1 MKTSILLLAFLFGI
15 AGLQAS
21 PDQSLVRVNT
31 TIQKF
36 SVSQPWEKTS
46 PRKRRGL
53 GALLEGNRVITTA
66 EMAADAVYLELE
78 SQDRTEN
85 IPAKVLAI
93 DYEANLALLAPEK
106 DAGFLST
113 LKPTSLSGPIKLK
126 STIDIYQVED
136 NGMAIKTSGTV
147 QSVDLLSTFVSD
159 AYFLS
164 YIAKA
169 SMQSASSSYTLP
181 AFHGGKL
188 VGILTSYNSKD
199 QLCEITAQEILQAF
213 LKDAADGKYDGFPSI
228 GVGYTTTEDTHFRSW
243 LGLTEEQ
250 GGLYVSRILPG
261 GSADAAGLKKGDVIL
276 KIDGQAIDRRGYYNH
291 ADYGTL
297 FWPHL
302 VRGSQPIGKSVP
314 VSIQR
319 DGKEQEIQVALKR
332 PTEPLL
338 PRHLYDKAPPFLIK
352 GGLIFQELSQG
363 YLHAYGKDWESKA
376 PLNLL
381 DVLNNPEDYEEGRR
395 RVVVLTRVIA
405 TEATI
410 GYDRI
415 GGRIVTE
422 VNGKKI
428 KGLPE
433 LAKILDEETE
443 NGIHSIHIDEVPYQ
457 LYLDEETSD
466 AVDKQFLQSVPKLSR
481 LYEVTDEPVEVKS
494 DVKEKAEVSPAP

>member
-1 MKTSILLLAFLFGI
+1 MKTSILLLTLIFGLC
-15 AGLQAS
+15 GLQAN
-21 PDQSLVRVNT
+21 PDESLVRVNS
-31 TIQKF
+31 TIQKY
-36 SVSQPWEKTS
+36 SISQPWEKTS

-53 GALLEGNRVITTA
+53 GALLSGNRVITTA

-85 IPAKVLAI
+85 IPAKVVAI

-106 DAGFLST
+106 DAGFLAKM
-113 LKPTSLSGPIKLK
+113 KPTALSAPIKLK
-126 STIDIYQVED
+126 SALDIYQVED
-136 NGMAIKTSGTV
+136 NGMAIKTSGVV

-164 YIAKA
+164 YVAKA

-213 LKDAADGKYDGFPSI
+213 LKDTADGKYDGFPSI

-243 LGLTEEQ
+243 LGLTDEQ
-250 GGLYVSRILPG
+250 GGLYLSRVLPG

-276 KIDGQAIDRRGYYNH
+276 KIDGQAIDRRGYYKH
-291 ADYGTL
+291 PEYGTL
-297 FWPHL
+297 YWPHL
-302 VRGSQPIGKSVP
+302 VRGSQPVGKSVP
-314 VSIQR
+314 VTIQR
-319 DGKEQEIQVALKR
+319 DGGQKEIQVTLKR
-332 PTEPLL
+332 PIDPLL
-338 PRHLYDKAPPFLIK
+338 PRHLYDKAPSFLIK

-363 YLHAYGKDWESKA
+363 YLRAYGKDWESKA

-381 DVLNNPEDYEEGRR
+381 DVFNNPADYEEGRR
-395 RVVVLTRVIA
+395 RVVVLTRVIP

-415 GGRIVTE
+415 GGRIVTQ

-428 KGLPE
+428 AGLPE
-433 LAKILDEETE
+433 LAKILEEETE
-443 NGIHSIHIDEVPYQ
+443 NGIHTIEIDEMPYK
-457 LYLDEETSD
+457 LYLDEKTSD
-466 AVDKQFLQSVPKLSR
+466 AVDKQFLRSVPKLSR
-481 LYEVTDEPVEVKS
+481 LYEVEG
-494 DVKEKAEVSPAP
+494 